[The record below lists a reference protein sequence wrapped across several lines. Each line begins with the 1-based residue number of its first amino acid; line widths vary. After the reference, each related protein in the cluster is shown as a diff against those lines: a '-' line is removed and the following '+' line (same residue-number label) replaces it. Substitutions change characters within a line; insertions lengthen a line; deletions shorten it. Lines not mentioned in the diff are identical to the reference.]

1 MESDSNLRPAVLRN
15 VKLIHSI
22 LRPFI
27 KSGPEAQLTHSDNLS
42 SIILEGAHFG
52 IVLFSQPTVWIVEWD
67 GKDLNQ
73 GGRSGQRS
81 GAGNGSVNKFL
92 VVFPSI
98 GKVIAR
104 DGKQQ
109 FRVVADAMFERI

>member
-1 MESDSNLRPAVLRN
+1 
-15 VKLIHSI
+15 VKLLHNI

-52 IVLFSQPTVWIVEWD
+52 IVLFSQPTVWIFEWD

-73 GGRSGQRS
+73 GGRSGRRS
-81 GAGNGSVNKFL
+81 GNGNGNGSVNKFL

-104 DGKQQ
+104 DGKEQ

>member
-1 MESDSNLRPAVLRN
+1 M
-15 VKLIHSI
+15 KLLHSI
-22 LRPFI
+22 FRLFI

-52 IVLFSQPTVWIVEWD
+52 IVLFSQPTVWIFQWD

-81 GAGNGSVNKFL
+81 GTGNGSVHKFL

-104 DGKQQ
+104 DGKEQ